1 MATEKSAA
9 VRWPSRIGCQFVTA
23 LLDAVR
29 VPCPFMEVLMKRYL
43 GFALAMFFAIVAIAL
58 VGGDSGAI
66 AGHGCHGGR
75 KCHGGLLAKHK
86 AKKAARRCHGQQE
99 AAACE
104 SGCGEAASCGGC
116 GEAAPAEDCSSCGG
130 EAVMSEGCS
139 SCGGEA
145 VSGGC
150 AGGDCGGAGVIS
162 EGVPTEVPTE
172 AAPAAPVVAEPA
184 KT

>member
-1 MATEKSAA
+1 
-9 VRWPSRIGCQFVTA
+9 
-23 LLDAVR
+23 
-29 VPCPFMEVLMKRYL
+29 MKRYL

-75 KCHGGLLAKHK
+75 KCHGGLFAKHRANKCHGGLLAKHR
-86 AKKAARRCHGQQE
+86 AKKAARCHGEE
-99 AAACE
+99 AVACE
-104 SGCGEAASCGGC
+104 SAPACDSGCG
-116 GEAAPAEDCSSCGG
+116 GG
-130 EAVMSEGCS
+130 EV
-139 SCGGEA
+139 

-162 EGVPTEVPTE
+162 EGVPTEAAPE
-172 AAPAAPVVAEPA
+172 APAAPVAEPA

>member
-1 MATEKSAA
+1 
-9 VRWPSRIGCQFVTA
+9 
-23 LLDAVR
+23 
-29 VPCPFMEVLMKRYL
+29 MKRYL

-99 AAACE
+99 APACE
-104 SGCGEAASCGGC
+104 SACGEA
-116 GEAAPAEDCSSCGG
+116 
-130 EAVMSEGCS
+130 VVSEGCS

-162 EGVPTEVPTE
+162 EGVPTE
-172 AAPAAPVVAEPA
+172 AAPAAPVAEPS

>member
-29 VPCPFMEVLMKRYL
+29 VPCPFQEVLMKRYL

-104 SGCGEAASCGGC
+104 SGCGEAA
-116 GEAAPAEDCSSCGG
+116 PAEGCSSCGG

-162 EGVPTEVPTE
+162 EGVPTE

>member
-1 MATEKSAA
+1 
-9 VRWPSRIGCQFVTA
+9 
-23 LLDAVR
+23 
-29 VPCPFMEVLMKRYL
+29 MKRYL

-86 AKKAARRCHGQQE
+86 AKKAARRCHGAQE
-99 AAACE
+99 APACE
-104 SGCGEAASCGGC
+104 SACGCEAASCGNC
-116 GEAAPAEDCSSCGG
+116 GEAAPAEGCSSCGG

-139 SCGGEA
+139 SCGGET

-162 EGVPTEVPTE
+162 EGVPTE

>member
-9 VRWPSRIGCQFVTA
+9 VRWPSRIGFQFVTA

-29 VPCPFMEVLMKRYL
+29 VPCPFQEVFMKRYL

-99 AAACE
+99 APACE
-104 SGCGEAASCGGC
+104 SACGC
-116 GEAAPAEDCSSCGG
+116 EAAPAEGCSSCGG

>member
-1 MATEKSAA
+1 
-9 VRWPSRIGCQFVTA
+9 
-23 LLDAVR
+23 
-29 VPCPFMEVLMKRYL
+29 MKRYL

-75 KCHGGLLAKHK
+75 KCHGGLMAKHK

-104 SGCGEAASCGGC
+104 SACGCEAASCGGC
-116 GEAAPAEDCSSCGG
+116 GEAAPAEGCSSCGG

-139 SCGGEA
+139 SCGGET

-162 EGVPTEVPTE
+162 EGVPTE

>member
-1 MATEKSAA
+1 
-9 VRWPSRIGCQFVTA
+9 
-23 LLDAVR
+23 
-29 VPCPFMEVLMKRYL
+29 MKRYL

-104 SGCGEAASCGGC
+104 SACGC
-116 GEAAPAEDCSSCGG
+116 EAAPAEDCSSCGGCGG

-139 SCGGEA
+139 SCGGET

-162 EGVPTEVPTE
+162 EGVPTE

>member
-1 MATEKSAA
+1 
-9 VRWPSRIGCQFVTA
+9 
-23 LLDAVR
+23 
-29 VPCPFMEVLMKRYL
+29 MKRYL

-75 KCHGGLLAKHK
+75 KCHGGLLAHHK
-86 AKKAARRCHGQQE
+86 AKKAARRCHGKQE
-99 AAACE
+99 AVACE
-104 SGCGEAASCGGC
+104 SACGAEAASCGAC
-116 GEAAPAEDCSSCGG
+116 GEAAPAEGYSSCGG
-130 EAVMSEGCS
+130 ETVAAEGCS

-162 EGVPTEVPTE
+162 EGVPTE

>member
-1 MATEKSAA
+1 
-9 VRWPSRIGCQFVTA
+9 
-23 LLDAVR
+23 
-29 VPCPFMEVLMKRYL
+29 MKRYL

-99 AAACE
+99 APACE
-104 SGCGEAASCGGC
+104 SACGC
-116 GEAAPAEDCSSCGG
+116 EAAPAEGCSSCGG

>member
-1 MATEKSAA
+1 
-9 VRWPSRIGCQFVTA
+9 
-23 LLDAVR
+23 
-29 VPCPFMEVLMKRYL
+29 MKRYL

-58 VGGDSGAI
+58 VGGDSGAV

-75 KCHGGLLAKHK
+75 KCHGGMRANKCHGGLLARHK
-86 AKKAARRCHGQQE
+86 AKKAARCHGEE
-99 AAACE
+99 AVACE
-104 SGCGEAASCGGC
+104 SAACGDCG
-116 GEAAPAEDCSSCGG
+116 SCGG
-130 EAVMSEGCS
+130 EVEGCS

-162 EGVPTEVPTE
+162 EGVPTE
-172 AAPAAPVVAEPA
+172 AAPAAPAAPEAA